1 MFGYRSNVPKVR
13 LTTDRLVVRLVHDRD
28 AWRLADYYA
37 ENRHFLKPWEPVR
50 DESHCYPSGWQAR
63 LGMINEFHKQGSAF
77 YFGLFDPDEKEII
90 GVANFSNVVRGSF
103 HACYLGYSIGQKWQ
117 GKGLMFEALSAAIR
131 YMQRTNIF
139 IALWLIICR
148 TINAA
153 VIYWRDWVL
162 KKKAMRKTI
171 C

>member
-77 YFGLFDPDEKEII
+77 YFGLSTRTKKRLLALPIFPMLF
-90 GVANFSNVVRGSF
+90 VALFMPAISVIR
-103 HACYLGYSIGQKWQ
+103 LGKNGRAKDS
-117 GKGLMFEALSAAIR
+117 
-131 YMQRTNIF
+131 
-139 IALWLIICR
+139 C
-148 TINAA
+148 
-153 VIYWRDWVL
+153 L
-162 KKKAMRKTI
+162 KP
-171 C
+171 

>member
-77 YFGLFDPDEKEII
+77 YLAYSTRTKKRLLALPIFPMLFAALFMPAISVI
-90 GVANFSNVVRGSF
+90 R
-103 HACYLGYSIGQKWQ
+103 LGKNGRAKDS
-117 GKGLMFEALSAAIR
+117 
-131 YMQRTNIF
+131 
-139 IALWLIICR
+139 C
-148 TINAA
+148 
-153 VIYWRDWVL
+153 L
-162 KKKAMRKTI
+162 KL
-171 C
+171 

>member
-77 YFGLFDPDEKEII
+77 Y
-90 GVANFSNVVRGSF
+90 
-103 HACYLGYSIGQKWQ
+103 
-117 GKGLMFEALSAAIR
+117 
-131 YMQRTNIF
+131 
-139 IALWLIICR
+139 
-148 TINAA
+148 
-153 VIYWRDWVL
+153 
-162 KKKAMRKTI
+162 
-171 C
+171 

>member
-90 GVANFSNVVRGSF
+90 GVANEGQAEVAAAYPGIAMDKRQVRWF
-103 HACYLGYSIGQKWQ
+103 QQ
-117 GKGLMFEALSAAIR
+117 
-131 YMQRTNIF
+131 
-139 IALWLIICR
+139 
-148 TINAA
+148 
-153 VIYWRDWVL
+153 
-162 KKKAMRKTI
+162 
-171 C
+171 

>member
-63 LGMINEFHKQGSAF
+63 LGMINEFHNKVQLSTLAYSTRTKKRLLALPIF
-77 YFGLFDPDEKEII
+77 PMLF
-90 GVANFSNVVRGSF
+90 VALFMPAISVIR
-103 HACYLGYSIGQKWQ
+103 LGKNGRAKDS
-117 GKGLMFEALSAAIR
+117 
-131 YMQRTNIF
+131 
-139 IALWLIICR
+139 C
-148 TINAA
+148 
-153 VIYWRDWVL
+153 L
-162 KKKAMRKTI
+162 KP
-171 C
+171 

>member
-63 LGMINEFHKQGSAF
+63 LGMINEFHKQGQLSTLAYSTRTKKRLLALPIF
-77 YFGLFDPDEKEII
+77 PMLF
-90 GVANFSNVVRGSF
+90 VALFMPAISVIR
-103 HACYLGYSIGQKWQ
+103 LGKNGRAKDS
-117 GKGLMFEALSAAIR
+117 
-131 YMQRTNIF
+131 
-139 IALWLIICR
+139 C
-148 TINAA
+148 
-153 VIYWRDWVL
+153 L
-162 KKKAMRKTI
+162 KP
-171 C
+171 

>member
-63 LGMINEFHKQGSAF
+63 LGMISEFHKQGSAF

-90 GVANFSNVVRGSF
+90 GVCQFFQCCSRLFS
-103 HACYLGYSIGQKWQ
+103 CL
-117 GKGLMFEALSAAIR
+117 LSRLFDWAKMAG
-131 YMQRTNIF
+131 QRTH
-139 IALWLIICR
+139 
-148 TINAA
+148 
-153 VIYWRDWVL
+153 V
-162 KKKAMRKTI
+162 
-171 C
+171 

>member
-90 GVANFSNVVRGSF
+90 ALPIFPMLFVALFMPAISVIR
-103 HACYLGYSIGQKWQ
+103 LGKNGRAKDS
-117 GKGLMFEALSAAIR
+117 
-131 YMQRTNIF
+131 
-139 IALWLIICR
+139 C
-148 TINAA
+148 
-153 VIYWRDWVL
+153 L
-162 KKKAMRKTI
+162 KP
-171 C
+171 